1 MRAYCLI
8 RPQPYYRREAFAAGL
23 RAAGHTVELKA
34 PDKLNAD
41 TLLVIWNRYAQMH
54 DLASRVEV
62 AGGKVLVAENGY
74 YGAGGTS
81 PKFDVH
87 PGGPK
92 PEHYYALGLGWHNT
106 EGTPDIN
113 YAIRVYNL
121 GEPSQVCTSNP
132 EGHILIC
139 PNRSFGVGERMM
151 HPDWATRMA
160 ARIRKITYR
169 RIVIRTHPG
178 NDAPKRALSADLDGA
193 YAVVIW
199 SSSCG
204 VHALMRGIP
213 VVCCAPHWICKRGA
227 WVTIAALSERL
238 NVEWDSVDAH
248 TARMSALEWMAQSQW
263 TCEEIESGAP
273 FRHLLPNAR

>member
-8 RPQPYYRREAFAAGL
+8 RPQPYYRREAFVAGL
-23 RAAGHTVELKA
+23 RAAGHHVELKS

-54 DLASRVEV
+54 DLACRVEV
-62 AGGKVLVAENGY
+62 AGGKVIVAENGY

-92 PEHYYALGLGWHNT
+92 AEHYYALGLGWHNT

-113 YAIRVYNL
+113 YATRVYNL
-121 GEPSQVCTSNP
+121 GKPSRVCTSNP

-151 HPDWATRMA
+151 HPDWA
-160 ARIRKITYR
+160 ARVVAQIKKITSR
-169 RIVIRTHPG
+169 RIVIRNHPG
-178 NDAPKRALSADLDGA
+178 NDAPKRALSVDLDGA
-193 YAVVIW
+193 YAMVIW

-213 VVCCAPHWICKRGA
+213 VVCRAPHWICKHG
-227 WVTIAALSERL
+227 
-238 NVEWDSVDAH
+238 AH
-248 TARMSALEWMAQSQW
+248 TDAVALAHGFEIHDDYTVRMSALEWMAQSQW

-273 FRHLLPNAR
+273 FRHLLPNAG